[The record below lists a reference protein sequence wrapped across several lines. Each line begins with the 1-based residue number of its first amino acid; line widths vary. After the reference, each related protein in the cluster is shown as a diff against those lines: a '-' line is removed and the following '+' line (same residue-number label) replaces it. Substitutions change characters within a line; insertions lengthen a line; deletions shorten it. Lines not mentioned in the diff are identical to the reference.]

1 MPAPDDQPSSA
12 PGQGSAP
19 APSSGPAPLRA
30 RCWWGP
36 GEPADPLLVAYH
48 DEEWGTLVTDD
59 QELFE
64 KLSLDA
70 FQAGLSWSLILHRR
84 PAFRRAFAGFRPEVV
99 SRFGAADVARLMAD
113 PGIVRNRAKIE
124 ATIGNAGRFLEL
136 REAEGPFVGYLR
148 RFVGQPPRRLPPDAT
163 RAAVPTTSPAAEALA
178 VDLRKRGW
186 RFTGPTVV
194 YAFLQA
200 VGLVDDHLP
209 CCFRY
214 GGPPP

>member
-1 MPAPDDQPSSA
+1 MDAPRDQLSSDATPSA
-12 PGQGSAP
+12 ER
-19 APSSGPAPLRA
+19 APSAGLTPDRA
-30 RCWWGP
+30 RCWWAP
-36 GEPADPLLVAYH
+36 GEPADPLMVAYH
-48 DEEWGTLVTDD
+48 DEEWGRLVTDD

-64 KLSLDA
+64 KLCLDA

-84 PAFRRAFAGFRPEVV
+84 PAFRQAFAGFQPEAL
-99 SRFGAADVARLMAD
+99 SRFGAVDVARLMAD

-148 RFVGQPPRRLPPDAT
+148 RFVGEPPRRLPPSAT
-163 RAAVPTTSPAAEALA
+163 RADVPATSPASEALA
-178 VDLRKRGW
+178 ADFRKRGW

-209 CCFRY
+209 SCFRY
-214 GGPPP
+214 GGPP